1 MDGCIAAVGT
11 ATGTGAGTEGGTGMG
26 AGAEGGTGAG
36 TGTGTVTGTGT
47 KSTIQMATFVV
58 YYTCLQCERLFELVN
73 WEQTCFA
80 YPIWLLVY
88 HHECVRPGKAS

>member
-1 MDGCIAAVGT
+1 
-11 ATGTGAGTEGGTGMG
+11 MG
-26 AGAEGGTGAG
+26 ELGQIRFAYTTWFVVLHEVVCPGKSGLAHHFLIMW
-36 TGTGTVTGTGT
+36 T

>member
-1 MDGCIAAVGT
+1 
-11 ATGTGAGTEGGTGMG
+11 MG
-26 AGAEGGTGAG
+26 AGAEGGTGTGIG
-36 TGTGTVTGTGT
+36 TGIVTGTGT

-80 YPIWLLVY
+80 YPIWRLVY